1 MIDNYQILWNKVKD
15 KIKKTLKSDN
25 FDEVFSDVKKVVK
38 FENGY
43 IYVLTPDQVTKS
55 KLNGP
60 YYDKVDKC
68 LKSITD
74 ERVKIKFIT
83 EAEVNTSQITPK
95 RTQNIE
101 YNNLNQNY
109 TFESFV
115 TGDSNK
121 FAFLAASKVANE
133 PGLNSIANPLYIF
146 GGVGL
151 GKTHLMQAIGNFQ
164 NLDTKVIYVQAN
176 EFLNEFTK
184 AIRDKDTDA
193 FDEKYN
199 NVDILL
205 IDDIQMLTDKAQT
218 QSKLFLLIDKL
229 YTKNKQIV
237 ITSDC
242 PANKLNGF
250 MDRLKSRFSK
260 GFIVDIN
267 KPDLNQRKEI
277 LKRKVLET
285 TNKNVPDS
293 IIEYIAEN
301 FTNNVREL
309 EGALNRVINY
319 CELLKIDINFENAK
333 DALNILIQNKEDKEK
348 ENYENVLSVISSFY
362 QISTT
367 DILGASR
374 ASKIVI
380 PRFITIYILKNKYN
394 LNYSKIGKIL
404 NGRDH
409 SSIMNGYNKIINDL
423 ATNEELKMAVDS
435 IMKKL

>member
-83 EAEVNTSQITPK
+83 ETEVNNSQITPK

-133 PGLNSIANPLYIF
+133 PGLNSISNPLYIF

-319 CELLKIDINFENAK
+319 CELLKIDITFENAK
-333 DALNILIQNKEDKEK
+333 EALNILIQNKEDKEK

-394 LNYSKIGKIL
+394 LNYSKIGNIL

>member
-133 PGLNSIANPLYIF
+133 PGLNSISNPLYIF

-319 CELLKIDINFENAK
+319 CELLKIDITFENAK

>member
-83 EAEVNTSQITPK
+83 ETEVNNSQITPK
-95 RTQNIE
+95 RTQSIE

-133 PGLNSIANPLYIF
+133 PGLNSISNPLYIF

-319 CELLKIDINFENAK
+319 CELLKIDITFENAK
-333 DALNILIQNKEDKEK
+333 EALNILIQNKEDKEK

>member
-25 FDEVFSDVKKVVK
+25 FDEVFSEVKKVVK

-74 ERVKIKFIT
+74 EKVKIKFIT
-83 EAEVNTSQITPK
+83 EAEVNNTQKIQK
-95 RTQNIE
+95 KTQNIE

-133 PGLNSIANPLYIF
+133 PGLHSISNPLYIF

-184 AIRDKDTDA
+184 AVRDKDTDA

-205 IDDIQMLTDKAQT
+205 IDDIQMLTDKPQT

-229 YTKNKQIV
+229 YSKNKQIV

-250 MDRLKSRFSK
+250 MDRLRSRFSK

-285 TNKNVPDS
+285 TNLNVPDS

-309 EGALNRVINY
+309 EGALSRVINY
-319 CELLKIDINFENAK
+319 CDLLKVEINFENAK

-362 QISTT
+362 KISTT

-380 PRFITIYILKNKYN
+380 PRFIAIYILKNKYN
-394 LNYSKIGKIL
+394 LNYSRIGKIL

-423 ATNEELKMAVDS
+423 STNEELKMAVDS

>member
-133 PGLNSIANPLYIF
+133 PGLNSISNPLYIF

>member
-25 FDEVFSDVKKVVK
+25 FDEVFSEVKKVVK

-74 ERVKIKFIT
+74 EKVKIKFIT
-83 EAEVNTSQITPK
+83 ESEVNNSQK
-95 RTQNIE
+95 VVKKTQNIE

-133 PGLNSIANPLYIF
+133 PGLHSISNPLYIF

-184 AIRDKDTDA
+184 AVRDKDTDA

-205 IDDIQMLTDKAQT
+205 IDDIQMLTDKPQT

-229 YTKNKQIV
+229 YSKNKQIV

-250 MDRLKSRFSK
+250 MDRLRSRFSK

-285 TNKNVPDS
+285 TNLNVPDS

-309 EGALNRVINY
+309 EGALSRVINY
-319 CELLKIDINFENAK
+319 CDLLKVEINFENAK

-362 QISTT
+362 KISTT

>member
-25 FDEVFSDVKKVVK
+25 FDEVFSEVKKVVK

-74 ERVKIKFIT
+74 EKVKIKFIT
-83 EAEVNTSQITPK
+83 EAEVNNSQK
-95 RTQNIE
+95 VVKKTQNIE

-133 PGLNSIANPLYIF
+133 PGLHSISNPLYIF

-184 AIRDKDTDA
+184 AVRDKDTDA

-250 MDRLKSRFSK
+250 MDRLRSRFSK

-285 TNKNVPDS
+285 TNLNVPDS

-309 EGALNRVINY
+309 EGAVSRVINY
-319 CELLKIDINFENAK
+319 CDLLKVEINFENAK

-362 QISTT
+362 KISTT

>member
-83 EAEVNTSQITPK
+83 ETEVNNSQITPK

-133 PGLNSIANPLYIF
+133 PGLNSISNPLYIF

-319 CELLKIDINFENAK
+319 CELLKIDITFENAK
-333 DALNILIQNKEDKEK
+333 EALNILIQNKEDKEK

>member
-83 EAEVNTSQITPK
+83 ETEVNNSQITPK

-133 PGLNSIANPLYIF
+133 PGLNSISNPLYIF

-319 CELLKIDINFENAK
+319 CELLKIDITFENAK

>member
-25 FDEVFSDVKKVVK
+25 FDEVFSEVKKVVK

-74 ERVKIKFIT
+74 EKVKIKFIT
-83 EAEVNTSQITPK
+83 ESEVNNSQK
-95 RTQNIE
+95 VVKKTQNIE

-133 PGLNSIANPLYIF
+133 PGLHSISNPLYIF

-184 AIRDKDTDA
+184 AVRDKDTDE

-205 IDDIQMLTDKAQT
+205 IDDIQMLTDKPQT

-229 YTKNKQIV
+229 YSKNKQIV

-250 MDRLKSRFSK
+250 MDRLRSRFSK

-285 TNKNVPDS
+285 TNLNVPDS

-309 EGALNRVINY
+309 EGALSRVINY
-319 CELLKIDINFENAK
+319 CDLLKVEINFENAK

-362 QISTT
+362 KISTT

>member
-83 EAEVNTSQITPK
+83 EAEVNNYQKTPK
-95 RTQNIE
+95 KTQNIE

-133 PGLNSIANPLYIF
+133 PGLNSISNPLYIF

-319 CELLKIDINFENAK
+319 CELLKIDITFENAK
-333 DALNILIQNKEDKEK
+333 EALNILIQNKEDKEK